1 MSLAYYA
8 DHHVAAAI
16 TRGLRNRGIDVL
28 TAADDG
34 AETWEDATI
43 LERAT
48 TLSRTVF
55 TQDRDFLVLAH
66 EWQSTGRE
74 FAGIVYGHQLE
85 VTIGKA
91 IHDLELLA
99 SVFDPPDI
107 ANRVEF
113 LPLS

>member
-8 DHHVAAAI
+8 DHHVASAI
-16 TRGLRNRGIDVL
+16 TRGLRARGIDVL
-28 TAADDG
+28 TAAEDG
-34 AETWEDATI
+34 TQEWEDAAI

-66 EWQSTGRE
+66 QWQATGRE
-74 FAGIVYGHQLE
+74 FAGVVYGHQME
-85 VTIGKA
+85 ITIGKA

-107 ANRVEF
+107 MNRVEF
-113 LPLS
+113 LPLA